1 MQIVADM
8 DELEQQ
14 RKQDFKQY
22 EMKKKAEEDHKMVLS
37 VPYFYNG
44 FEQTEKIQFFRTL
57 LYPFL

>member
-1 MQIVADM
+1 M